1 MNAASLSRGLAL
13 VVIAFSSAL
22 ALWFGYEALV
32 EWTYRG
38 LMPGARDMLGTWP
51 MWFYA
56 SLVLGAVAAVAVA
69 WRGASAMERL
79 AAGLGTFALVSVG
92 WSLCVLSASEL
103 PAFASA
109 ADLGNGPV
117 LIPLYVALSFVCVAV
132 ATVWPRGLALGE
144 RALLLFVLW
153 GACNGKL
160 FSVDVMSGFG
170 LTQLGGMVAIVL
182 MCAGH
187 SLRNLWANA
196 SARLGRGTLVVFV
209 ALPIW
214 WLLAALDA
222 DRAAALQLVWR
233 IWIAALVTLV
243 ALGTPWRDPMAT
255 GRRVFGALLA
265 GLGLVLVATWLGLA
279 EATAIEPWSAVL
291 NSRLRVL
298 GLHPNLGAALFA
310 AGLPLAMGWLGFGGR
325 RWAQRTAAEG
335 TPLPAESVTLWM
347 RLGACLLIA
356 GAVAVLHLSG
366 SRASMLG
373 ALAGLVVLGLAWGTP
388 LFARVGLRAWIGV
401 FALAGLAVLLL
412 VSPLGDG
419 LRATLDA
426 KANTQSAIG
435 QRWHIWRMAGTAVRE
450 APLFGLGPSG
460 FAGHAQ
466 YAQPSYYDGTSQVLH
481 THNVFLAAAE
491 GAGWIGLILFCAF
504 LIGLLEGLR
513 RAALRV
519 PRQGAALL
527 AAVLALLVC
536 NQLDLGQSQTT
547 MIPYF
552 FWAAAICAGLWSGAH
567 LPAARAAEVRASAL
581 LVPLLL
587 LALFWPSTASILVA
601 DMRLKESGQLISRN
615 QDQAGIKLLEGLLS
629 PLFLV
634 NENLVSQ
641 RLTGWARRERNGDA
655 ELRFCQMTL
664 DKDTQTPVL
673 KRRYAQALVHWG
685 HFEEGV
691 AMARQALA
699 ADPYGEDADA
709 MRVLIAWGEIG
720 AGDASVGMRHLAE
733 ALVGGAHL
741 PDALDR
747 RLDGKD
753 FNASMLTELHQL
765 GAEIVAEASVD
776 ELRARRRLAGLTDA
790 FREFGDA
797 SGAVPY
803 VQGVIDNSA
812 HPIRATYYQLIV
824 LLRSLGR
831 DEQAREVWK
840 ASPFAD
846 EVNFQAVFAGLDEAA
861 DTTGEMT
868 GAELDLFFTAGR
880 LVQRHMARARELAQ
894 VGDIQA
900 SRMALRRAL
909 YNSTDEAARVGFV
922 LEFMHYGMRSK
933 DDRLWQVR
941 RYLERASVVRKRT
954 RDRATLNDVINLAA
968 AEWGSKEAVYAALG
982 SDVNGL
988 GVIGETLRGVVGK

>member
-1 MNAASLSRGLAL
+1 MNTASLARGLAL
-13 VVIAFSSAL
+13 VVTGLASAL

-32 EWTYRG
+32 EWTFRG
-38 LMPGARDMLGTWP
+38 LTPGARDLLGMWP
-51 MWFYA
+51 LAFYA
-56 SLVLGAVAAVAVA
+56 SLALGAIASLGVGL
-69 WRGASAMERL
+69 RGAASSGLERVTN
-79 AAGLGTFALVSVG
+79 GLGAFALISVG
-92 WSLCVLSASEL
+92 WSLCVLSASAL

-117 LIPLYVALSFVCVAV
+117 LIPLYLALSFVCVAV
-132 ATVWPRGLALGE
+132 ATVWPRGLAIGE

-170 LTQLGGMVAIVL
+170 LTQLGGMVAVVL
-182 MCAGH
+182 MSSDH
-187 SLRNLWANA
+187 SLGSLWANA
-196 SARLGRGTLVVFV
+196 RTRIGRGTLLVFV
-209 ALPIW
+209 LLPIW

-233 IWIAALVTLV
+233 IWLAALVTIV
-243 ALGTPWRDPMAT
+243 ALGTPWRDPLAT
-255 GRRVFGALLA
+255 GRRVLGALLA
-265 GLGLVLVATWLGLA
+265 GLGLVLVATCLGLA
-279 EATAIEPWSAVL
+279 EAANFEPWSAVL

-310 AGLPLAMGWLGFGGR
+310 AGLPLAMGWLGLGGR
-325 RWAQRTAAEG
+325 KRDLGIAAEG
-335 TPLPAESVTLWM
+335 ESFSIAQ
-347 RLGACLLIA
+347 RLGAALLIA
-356 GAVAVLHLSG
+356 GAVLVLVLSG
-366 SRASMLG
+366 SRASVLG
-373 ALAGLVVLGLAWGTP
+373 ALAGVLVLGVALWTP
-388 LFARVGLRAWIGV
+388 LCARIGIRTWIGV
-401 FALAGLAVLLL
+401 FALAGLAVVLL
-412 VSPLGDG
+412 VSPLGEG

-491 GAGWIGLILFCAF
+491 GAGWIGLGLFCAF

-527 AAVLALLVC
+527 AAVIALLVC

-552 FWAAAICAGLWSGAH
+552 FWAAAVCAGLWSGAA
-567 LPAARAAEVRASAL
+567 LPSPAASRGAGSAL
-581 LVPLLL
+581 LAPALMLVLL
-587 LALFWPSTASILVA
+587 WPSTGSILVA

-615 QDQAGIKLLEGLLS
+615 QDQAGIKLLEGLIS

-641 RLTGWARRERNGDA
+641 RLTGWARRERNADA

-685 HFEEGV
+685 HFDAGV
-691 AMARQALA
+691 EMARQALA
-699 ADPYGEDADA
+699 ADPYGEDADG
-709 MRVLIAWGEIG
+709 MRVLIAWSEIG
-720 AGDASVGMRHLAE
+720 AGDVRVGMRHLAE
-733 ALVGGAHL
+733 ALVGGARL
-741 PDALDR
+741 PDSLER
-747 RLDGKD
+747 RLDGED
-753 FNASMLTELHQL
+753 FNASMRAELHQL

-776 ELRARRRLAGLTDA
+776 ERRARRRLAGLTDA
-790 FREFGDA
+790 FRDFGDA
-797 SGAVPY
+797 SAAVPY
-803 VQGVIDNSA
+803 LRGVIDNSA

-831 DEQAREVWK
+831 DDEARDVWK
-840 ASPFAD
+840 ASPYAD
-846 EVNFQAVFAGLDEAA
+846 EVNFQAVFAGLDEGTDAGA
-861 DTTGEMT
+861 GEAT
-868 GAELDLFFTAGR
+868 GAELDLFFIAGR

-894 VGDIQA
+894 AGDVA
-900 SRMALRRAL
+900 GSRWALRRAL
-909 YNSTDEAARVGFV
+909 YNATDEAARVGLV
-922 LEFMHYGMRSK
+922 LEFMHYGMKSK
-933 DDRLWQVR
+933 EDRLWQVR

-954 RDRATLNDVINLAA
+954 RDHATLNDVINLAA
-968 AEWGSKEAVYAALG
+968 AAWGSPQAVYAALG

-988 GVIGETLRGVVGK
+988 GVLGETLRGVVGP